1 VSRLESQ
8 VQSVKDVDVSSVT
21 TQEVYRMIS
30 MIYLTYLATAL
41 TTIWLAL
48 AQTQAPQD
56 SPTNTSSELDFGPVN
71 FGGYDNYV
79 YRDNTSAVQIVIS
92 E

>member
-1 VSRLESQ
+1 
-8 VQSVKDVDVSSVT
+8 
-21 TQEVYRMIS
+21 MIG
-30 MIYLTYLATAL
+30 LTYFVTAL
-41 TTIWLAL
+41 AAIWLAL
-48 AQTQAPQD
+48 AQTSTTQD